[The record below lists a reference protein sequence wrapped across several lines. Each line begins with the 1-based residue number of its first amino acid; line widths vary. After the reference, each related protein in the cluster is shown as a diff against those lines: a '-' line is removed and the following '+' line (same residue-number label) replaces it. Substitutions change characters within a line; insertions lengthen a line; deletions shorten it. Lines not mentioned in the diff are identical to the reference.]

1 MGREGAVN
9 RTLVGVAALLL
20 SMSGAPVLAI
30 PPPPPNDVRIVRV
43 LDGHTIVVTPYGD
56 PFKVR
61 LACIRAP
68 QFPQGSSALAA
79 KAALEA
85 LLQPGAWVS
94 LSTRSK
100 AADGVDL
107 AEITPVGSR
116 VPINLSLVQVG
127 LAALDPLAASP
138 CNQEIYREAE
148 LRAKAMQLGLWRPS
162 PGTR

>member
-1 MGREGAVN
+1 MN
-9 RTLVGVAALLL
+9 RPLVGVSALLL
-20 SMSGAPVLAI
+20 SMTGAPVLAI
-30 PPPPPNDVRIVRV
+30 PPPPPNDVRVVKV
-43 LDGHTIVVTPYGD
+43 LDGRTIDVTPYGD

-61 LACIRAP
+61 LACIRTP
-68 QFPQGSSALAA
+68 QFPQGSSGLAA

-85 LLQPGAWVS
+85 LLQPGAWVT

-100 AADGVDL
+100 AADGVEL

-127 LAALDPLAASP
+127 LAALDRQAASP
-138 CNQEIYREAE
+138 CNQEIYQEAE
-148 LRAKAMQLGLWRPS
+148 MRARAMQLGLWRPS

>member
-1 MGREGAVN
+1 MN
-9 RTLVGVAALLL
+9 RPLVGVSALLL
-20 SMSGAPVLAI
+20 SMSGSPVLAI
-30 PPPPPNDVRIVRV
+30 PPPPADDVRVVKV

-61 LACIRAP
+61 LACIRHP
-68 QFPQGSSALAA
+68 QLPQGSSDLAA

-85 LLQPGAWVS
+85 LLQPGAWVT

-107 AEITPVGSR
+107 AEIIPVGSTL
-116 VPINLSLVQVG
+116 PINLSLVQVG
-127 LAALDPLAASP
+127 LAVLDHQAASP

-148 LRAKAMQLGLWRPS
+148 MRAQAMQLGLWRPS

>member
-1 MGREGAVN
+1 MVRDGAEN
-9 RTLVGVAALLL
+9 RTLVGMSTLLL
-20 SMSGAPVLAI
+20 SMTGAPVLAI
-30 PPPPPNDVRIVRV
+30 PPPPADDVRVVGV

-61 LACIRAP
+61 LACIRAL
-68 QFPQGSSALAA
+68 QLPQGSSGLAA

-85 LLQPGAWVS
+85 LLQPGAWVT

-127 LAALDPLAASP
+127 LAALDRQAASP

-148 LRAKAMQLGLWRPS
+148 MRAQAMQLGLWRPS